1 MADDVLQLPLQ
12 FLKGVGPRKAAD
24 LKKAG
29 LNTVEDLLF
38 RFPRRYEDRSRLQT
52 IISLRPGMTAAISG
66 EVLNA
71 GLAHTRRPGFR
82 LFQAL
87 VQDASGQIQAVWPN
101 QAFLKDVIRAHQRIV
116 LFGKVE
122 FWGSRGLQITDPEF
136 EIIKAE
142 PDGARG
148 PGSGIRETET
158 LHTGRI
164 VPVYERTGSVTPNMQ
179 RRFVWQ
185 ALEQLPQDG
194 FDPVPGDIVTKEQWP
209 TRRDALWQAHF
220 PDASTSV
227 DALNA
232 FQTLAQRRLI
242 FEDFFVFQTGLALR
256 RHDNAQVRKGLVCAV
271 DDRIRQSA
279 RAVLPF
285 KLTPGQREALAEIVA
300 DLQRPWPM
308 QRLLQGDVGAGKTIV
323 ALLAAVVAMDNGFQV
338 AVMAPTEVLAEQHY
352 RTIVKVF
359 DGRPYRTAL
368 LTGRV
373 TAATRRDLL
382 PAIERG
388 DINLLVG
395 TQALIQE
402 HVKFK
407 ALALAVID
415 EQHRFGVVQRGTLA
429 AKGLNP
435 DVLVM
440 TATPIP
446 RTLALTECGDMEVSV
461 IRGLPPGRKPVRT
474 LVKADSRRAEVYA
487 MIRDEITR
495 GRQVYVIYPL
505 VEASEKID
513 LKAATAMAGEL
524 TGVFPEF
531 TVALLHGRMKGDEK
545 ARVMHAFASGAL
557 QLLVATT
564 VVEVGVD
571 VANATLM
578 VVEHAERFGLSQ
590 LHQLRG
596 RIGRGEHASTCVLLY
611 QAPWSDDAKARLKAM
626 ADTSDGFV
634 IAERDLQLRG
644 PGDFFGTR
652 QSGLPTLR
660 AGDLTRDVDLL
671 ERAYQEARARV
682 DGDTLSGEL
691 KDYVRTV
698 WQRQFGLITV
708 G

>member
-1 MADDVLQLPLQ
+1 MADDVLPMPLQ
-12 FLKGVGPRKAAD
+12 YLKGVGPRKAAD

-38 RFPRRYEDRSRLQT
+38 RFPRRYEDRSRMQK
-52 IISLRPGMTAAISG
+52 IISLRPGMTAAVSG
-66 EVLNA
+66 TVLNA

-82 LFQAL
+82 LFSAL
-87 VQDASGQIQAVWPN
+87 VQDESGQVQAVWPN
-101 QAFLKDVIRAHQRIV
+101 QAFLKDVIKSQQRIV

-122 FWGSRGLQITDPEF
+122 IWGSRGLQITDPEF
-136 EIIKAE
+136 EIVKDRDPGAGSGE
-142 PDGARG
+142 PD
-148 PGSGIRETET
+148 EQ

-164 VPVYERTGSVTPNMQ
+164 VPVYERTGSVTTNMQ

-185 ALEQLPQDG
+185 ALNQLPDGG
-194 FDPVPGDIVTKEQWP
+194 FDPVPDDILAREGWL
-209 TRRDALWQAHF
+209 TRKAALWAAHF
-220 PDASTSV
+220 PPPETNIDQ
-227 DALNA
+227 LNA
-232 FQTLAQRRLI
+232 FMTPAQRRLV

-256 RHDNAQVRKGLVCAV
+256 RHDNAQVRKGLVSKV

-285 KLTPGQREALAEIVA
+285 KLTEGQRDALAEIVA
-300 DLQRPWPM
+300 DMQRTWPM

-323 ALLAAVVAMDNGFQV
+323 ALLAAIVAMENGYQV
-338 AVMAPTEVLAEQHY
+338 AFMAPTEILAEQHY
-352 RTIVKVF
+352 RTIVKAF
-359 DGRPYRTAL
+359 DGRPYRVAL
-368 LTGRV
+368 LSGRV
-373 TAATRRDLL
+373 TAATRRELL

-388 DINLLVG
+388 EINLVVG
-395 TQALIQE
+395 TQALIQQ

-407 ALALAVID
+407 SLALCVID

-429 AKGLNP
+429 AKGANP

-461 IRGLPPGRKPVRT
+461 IRGLPPGRLPIKT
-474 LVKADSRRAEVYA
+474 MVKADSRRDEVYG
-487 MIRDEITR
+487 MMRDEVR
-495 GRQVYVIYPL
+495 GGRQVYVIYPL
-505 VEASEKID
+505 VEESEKID
-513 LKAATAMAGEL
+513 LKAATAMAEQI
-524 TGVFPEF
+524 TKIFPEF
-531 TVALLHGRMKGDEK
+531 SVALLHGRMKGDEK
-545 ARVMHAFASGAL
+545 ESVMHRFAAGEL
-557 QLLVATT
+557 QILVSTT

-571 VANATLM
+571 VPNATLM

-596 RIGRGEHASTCVLLY
+596 RIGRGRHSSTCVLLY
-611 QAPWSDDAKARLKAM
+611 QAPWSDDARERLKAM
-626 ADTSDGFV
+626 AETSDGFV
-634 IAERDLQLRG
+634 IAERDLRLRG

-660 AGDLTRDVDLL
+660 AGDLMRDGDLL
-671 ERAYQEARARV
+671 ERAFEEARTRV
-682 DGDTLSGEL
+682 EAGTLSAALQE
-691 KDYVRTV
+691 YVKSV